1 MRTTSDNDRRLERER
16 VTRDADSQQDE
27 RNEPVMMQATPADDM
42 RTIMINRIS
51 WGAVFAGVA
60 VSLVI
65 QLILNMFGVGIG
77 LGTLDPGTGD
87 NPATSS
93 LSIGAAVWWGVSS
106 IIAASVGGYAAGRL
120 SGKPEYSTAAWH
132 GLVSWAFAT
141 LAVIYLLGSAVS
153 SIVGGTVTTAANVAG
168 NAASGNAQ
176 ALRAVLPSAATQ
188 AAVPFTVVEQQFR
201 SDAGDQSASR
211 DLAITALRDVVT
223 AQPANVAA
231 ARDRATLAVS
241 RVLNLQPDA
250 ARQRVTAYEQQY
262 QQATAAARVDAPSAQ
277 TADKAARAASW
288 SIIGATIALL
298 LGGLASWW
306 GGGSATVHP
315 TITALAHSLRA
326 RGVAFR
332 RIET

>member
-1 MRTTSDNDRRLERER
+1 MSTTSDNDRRLERER
-16 VTRDADSQQDE
+16 AIRDANGHQGE
-27 RNEPVMMQATPADDM
+27 RDDAVLVETTPAEDM
-42 RTIMINRIS
+42 RTIMINRIA

-60 VSLVI
+60 VSLVT
-65 QLILNMFGVGIG
+65 QLVLNMFGVGIG

-87 NPATSS
+87 NPAASS
-93 LSIGAAVWWGVSS
+93 LSISAAVWWGVSS
-106 IIAASVGGYAAGRL
+106 IIAASLGGYAAGRL

-176 ALRAVLPSAATQ
+176 AIRSVLPNTVTQ
-188 AAVPFTVVEQQFR
+188 AAVPFTIVEQQFR

-211 DLAITALRDVVT
+211 DLAVTALRDVVT
-223 AQPANVAA
+223 AQPANIAA

-241 RVLNLQPDA
+241 RVLDLSPDA

-262 QQATAAARVDAPSAQ
+262 QQAAAAARVNAPTAQ
-277 TADKAARAASW
+277 TADTAAKAASW

-298 LGGLASWW
+298 LGALASWW

-315 TITALAHSLRA
+315 TITALAQSMRA
-326 RGVAFR
+326 RGASFR